1 MKNKLGNR
9 FEGKYIGLLLF
20 IGYPGC
26 HKIIIIIII
35 IIIIMCYYQVAA
47 ENATVAVIEYHWN

>member
-9 FEGKYIGLLLF
+9 FEGKYIALLLF

-26 HKIIIIIII
+26 HKIIII
-35 IIIIMCYYQVAA
+35 MYYYQVAA